1 MRSRIAPARQV
12 TALVA
17 ATLLASTACSAAAP
31 AGSGPS
37 ASQTSTPTAPATTGA
52 SPSTVT
58 TNPSPTPIAVLDG
71 EPWIVY
77 QWAPQHGR
85 GLYLMRPDGSDSHE
99 IAPELTGE
107 AGGPDWS
114 PDGERIAFELMVD
127 DNVFEIWTV
136 KADGT
141 DPQMLLA
148 CEAAPC
154 VQVGVPAWSPD
165 GKQLAFGRL
174 VNPTGNYQDDR
185 LTIEV
190 LDLATRE
197 SRVIAIAPAAGAEAV
212 EYVNARWSPDG
223 KQVVFTI
230 NRYATPPTNESLLG
244 SSIAVVKTDGSEVN
258 SPRFLTDAAMFGSHP
273 DWSPDGKRIVFNTHG
288 LGFDADWA
296 KASNL
301 YTINPDGTGLTQVT
315 RFGDND
321 TRVGTPSWTPDGT
334 QILFTHTLRNA
345 SNPDGD
351 RHAAFIHPDGSNLT
365 VLSEAYATH
374 PRLRPTP

>member
-1 MRSRIAPARQV
+1 MAPTRQV
-12 TALVA
+12 AALVA
-17 ATLLASTACSAAAP
+17 ATLLASTACSAAGLT
-31 AGSGPS
+31 GSGPS
-37 ASQTSTPTAPATTGA
+37 ASQASTPTASATTA
-52 SPSTVT
+52 TSPSTVAPT
-58 TNPSPTPIAVLDG
+58 PSPTPIAVLDG

-77 QWAPQHGR
+77 QWDPERGQ
-85 GLYLMRPDGSDSHE
+85 GLYLMRPDGSDAHE
-99 IAPELTGE
+99 ITTKLTGE
-107 AGGPDWS
+107 AGSPDWS
-114 PDGERIAFELMVD
+114 PNGKLIAFELMVN
-127 DNVFEIWTV
+127 DNVFEIWTI

-141 DPQMLLA
+141 DPQRLLA

-197 SRVIAIAPAAGAEAV
+197 SRVIASAPAAGAEAI

-223 KQVVFTI
+223 KQVVYVI

-244 SSIAVVKTDGSEVN
+244 SSIAVVKTDGSEAT
-258 SPRFLTDAAMFGSHP
+258 SPRILTDAAMFGSHP
-273 DWSPDGKRIVFNTHG
+273 DWSPDGKRIVFITHG
-288 LGFDADWA
+288 LGFDADSTR
-296 KASNL
+296 ASNL
-301 YTINPDGTGLTQVT
+301 YTINPDGTGMTQVT

-334 QILFTHTLRNA
+334 QILFMHILRNA

-351 RHAAFIHPDGSNLT
+351 RHAAFVDPDGSNLT
-365 VLSEAYATH
+365 VLSNVNATH

>member
-1 MRSRIAPARQV
+1 MAPARQV
-12 TALVA
+12 AALVA
-17 ATLLASTACSAAAP
+17 AALLASTACSAAGP
-31 AGSGPS
+31 SRPGPS
-37 ASQTSTPTAPATTGA
+37 ASQASPPTVSATTGA

-58 TNPSPTPIAVLDG
+58 PTPSPTPIAVLDG

-77 QWAPQHGR
+77 QWDPERGQ

-154 VQVGVPAWSPD
+154 VQVGVPAWS
-165 GKQLAFGRL
+165 
-174 VNPTGNYQDDR
+174 
-185 LTIEV
+185 
-190 LDLATRE
+190 
-197 SRVIAIAPAAGAEAV
+197 SV

-244 SSIAVVKTDGSEVN
+244 SSIAIVKADGSEAD
-258 SPRFLTDAAMFGSHP
+258 SPRILTDPSMFGSHP
-273 DWSPDGKRIVFNTHG
+273 DWSPDGRRIVFITHG
-288 LGFDADWA
+288 LGFDADWT

-301 YTINPDGTGLTQVT
+301 YTIDPDGTGMTQVT

-334 QILFTHTLRNA
+334 RILFVHILRNV

-351 RHAAFIHPDGSNLT
+351 RHAAFIDPDGSNLS

>member
-1 MRSRIAPARQV
+1 MAPTGRLA
-12 TALVA
+12 ALVA
-17 ATLLASTACSAAAP
+17 VTLLASTACSAAGP

-37 ASQTSTPTAPATTGA
+37 GSQAPPPTASPTTAA
-52 SPSTVT
+52 SPSTVAPT
-58 TNPSPTPIAVLDG
+58 PLPTPIAVLDG

-77 QWAPQHGR
+77 QWDPERGQ
-85 GLYLMRPDGSDSHE
+85 GLYLMRPDGSDAHE
-99 IAPELTGE
+99 IPTNLTGE
-107 AGGPDWS
+107 AGSPDWS
-114 PDGERIAFELMVD
+114 PDGKLIAFELMVS

-136 KADGT
+136 KANGT
-141 DPQMLLA
+141 DPQKLLA

-174 VNPTGNYQDDR
+174 VNPTGNYRDDQ

-190 LDLATRE
+190 LDPATRE
-197 SRVIAIAPAAGAEAV
+197 SHVIAIAPAAGAEAA

-223 KQVVFTI
+223 KQVVFVI

-244 SSIAVVKTDGSEVN
+244 SSIAVVKADGSEAN
-258 SPRFLTDAAMFGSHP
+258 RPRILTDAAMFGSHP
-273 DWSPDGKRIVFNTHG
+273 DWSPSGKRIVFNTHG
-288 LGFDADWA
+288 LGFEADWT
-296 KASNL
+296 KASNV

-321 TRVGTPSWTPDGT
+321 TRVSTPSWTPDGT
-334 QILFTHTLRNA
+334 RILFTHILRNA

-351 RHAAFIHPDGSNLT
+351 RHAAFIDPDGSNLT